1 MSHPIWPVVT
11 ENLAEQL
18 SAAQG
23 GIVHPTQLLPYLPLS
38 LSLIEQ
44 TLDAL
49 VESDR
54 VEKQINHG
62 LNTYIFKESLNR
74 PPQKFAPRDCV
85 YSNEPLDDDEY
96 SALAPETRQQIEAEL
111 ALIAVN
117 DVWPAEAVWEH
128 ELIYLLQNLHTPT
141 TSSIAGHSRL
151 PFKKVEQRLTE
162 LKARGM
168 LRLNPELGTWDIP
181 AMRYPKPAYARND
194 TYIRQF
200 PGAMK
205 EELETRLIKALSIAL
220 CLLLG
225 SFILAITAKFPF
237 PLVLFAGLAAAVLTF
252 FKILKAP
259 AKPIPQI

>member
-1 MSHPIWPVVT
+1 MSHPIWSVVT

-38 LSLIEQ
+38 LKLIEQ
-44 TLDAL
+44 TLNAL
-49 VESDR
+49 AESDR
-54 VEKQINHG
+54 VDKQINNG
-62 LNTYIFKESLNR
+62 LNTYIFKESLNKS
-74 PPQKFAPRDCV
+74 PQKFAPRDCV

-96 SALAPETRQQIEAEL
+96 SALAPQTRQQIEAEL
-111 ALIAVN
+111 ALIAPH
-117 DVWPAEAVWEH
+117 DVWPAEAVWQH
-128 ELIYLLQNLHTPT
+128 ELIYLLQNLHVPT

-151 PFKKVEQRLTE
+151 PFKKVEQRLNE
-162 LKARGM
+162 LKKRGA
-168 LRLNPELGTWDIP
+168 LRLNTELGTWELP
-181 AMRYPKPAYARND
+181 AMRYPKPAYSRND

-205 EELETRLIKALSIAL
+205 EELEVRLIKSLSIAL
-220 CLLLG
+220 ALLLA
-225 SFILAITAKFPF
+225 SFILAVTAKFPF
-237 PLVLFAGLAAAVLTF
+237 PLVLFAGLAAAMLTA